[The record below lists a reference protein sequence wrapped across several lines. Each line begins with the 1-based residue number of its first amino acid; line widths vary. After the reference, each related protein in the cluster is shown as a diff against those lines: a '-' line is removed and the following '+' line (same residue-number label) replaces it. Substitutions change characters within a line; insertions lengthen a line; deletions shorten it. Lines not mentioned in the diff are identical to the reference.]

1 MTTTELF
8 DRIAVG
14 LYTPTTSMPEAPE
27 DVRSNGRWS
36 KFNPENINFLTGR
49 EAKEYAVWRNAA
61 NASFEEYKTKRD
73 AFLIERQERLHA
85 FYTDAA
91 IVLGIADHPRRSSIE
106 EAARGIA
113 NITPSVSLSQRFYVF
128 ETIASLFVKIN

>member
-1 MTTTELF
+1 MNTADFF
-8 DRIAVG
+8 DKIALG
-14 LYTPTTSMPEAPE
+14 LYTPTTSMPQEPE
-27 DVRSNGRWS
+27 DVRSHGRWS
-36 KFNPENINFLTGR
+36 KFNPENSNFLTMR
-49 EAKEYAVWRNAA
+49 ERREYEAWRNAA

-73 AFLIERQERLHA
+73 AFLIERQERLEA

-91 IVLGIADHPRRSSIE
+91 IVLGISDHPRRFAIE

-128 ETIASLFVKIN
+128 ETIASLFVEIN